1 MHWNEG
7 FPRTNKWLGRY
18 RYCSEHVHHRWIY
31 FSLWYMIITFV
42 YLFSRTIPEFKM
54 ERRKKKWKSQET
66 HVCSYYDNGIKRTIR
81 RNERASHQMTGS
93 SSSWFQDSSIHH
105 NVQPLQHYSSLAFSE
120 IVPISENFHVRAF
133 CVFFIIL
140 QFSTLC
146 ILPPN
151 YRKNNIPFTFS
162 VKPVSTN
169 RHDLFHILS
178 HVRTSSSTTPGF
190 HVAPGRQGCT
200 IRTYCESWLCNQ
212 GQV

>member
-7 FPRTNKWLGRY
+7 FPRTNRWLGRY

-54 ERRKKKWKSQET
+54 ERRKKKSEKARKHMYVLIMITELKELLGGTSG
-66 HVCSYYDNGIKRTIR
+66 HLIKWR
-81 RNERASHQMTGS
+81 R
-93 SSSWFQDSSIHH
+93 SWFQDSSIHH